1 MEMQTIT
8 NQVKRILE
16 QYPLTRNSD
25 DLLYTTLCMEID
37 NHAAGMP
44 FWYVMQHLKEFNFPN
59 IKSVER
65 CRRKLQNKYPEL
77 AASKEVKDFRDE
89 NEQKFKTYAKGEW

>member
-8 NQVKRILE
+8 NQVKQILE
-16 QYPLTRNSD
+16 KYPLTRNSD
-25 DLLYTTLCMEID
+25 DLLYATLCSEI
-37 NHAAGMP
+37 NPSVAGMP
-44 FWYVMQHLKEFNFPN
+44 FYYVMQHRKEFKFPN

-89 NEQKFKTYAKGEW
+89 NEQKFREFVKR